1 MPLTVGPR
9 VIESA
14 QSGSEALEALI
25 AAVWPEAYRLAL
37 VILRDRGLAE
47 DAAQEACAAIA
58 RSLTSLKSADAFPAW
73 SYKIIVSHALASAR
87 RRRRTESLDVLADRS
102 VEFDRSATLDLYD
115 ALASL
120 RRCNVR
126 PSSFVIM
133 PA

>member
-14 QSGSEALEALI
+14 QGGSEALEELI

-58 RSLTSLKSADAFPAW
+58 RSLTSLKSWMPSRRGAIRSSSAMPWRRPAVAGVP
-73 SYKIIVSHALASAR
+73 KVSTCSPTGASNSIEVKRSTSTMRSR
-87 RRRRTESLDVLADRS
+87 R
-102 VEFDRSATLDLYD
+102 
-115 ALASL
+115 L

-126 PSSFVIM
+126 PSSFDIM